1 MQKTC
6 EIEFIA
12 KMFDKDKGELVTYR
26 LNYCIVLTTSFQYV
40 RYLILGYIICQKP
53 VIDWEKRNSIL
64 LIYKLIYQVK
74 INYIKICAPLQRI
87 ITRFLS

>member
-12 KMFDKDKGELVTYR
+12 KMFDKDKGELVSTGELSAYFSDKFSIYS
-26 LNYCIVLTTSFQYV
+26 LS
-40 RYLILGYIICQKP
+40 ILGYIICQKP

-87 ITRFLS
+87 ITKFLS